1 MLCDDMVRAP
11 PLNKAMNQMKYFLG
25 FVWYIGSCLI
35 RMFLFGIQFD
45 LELHTNL
52 CQYVMQNLAAKN
64 NVIDITF
71 TLAERC
77 I

>member
-1 MLCDDMVRAP
+1 
-11 PLNKAMNQMKYFLG
+11 
-25 FVWYIGSCLI
+25 
-35 RMFLFGIQFD
+35 MFLFGIQFD

-52 CQYVMQNLAAKN
+52 CQYVMQNSAAKN

-77 I
+77 IWKDFNLYLLNIATTILNIATTILSSIDIVKFVW